1 VRRPVQRKKRVK
13 AGKRIGTPAPHSG
26 GGSSSGRPSD
36 RTFEETKYLKHLVE
50 QKVPVMIRLRSNEE
64 FRGTLEYYDATFL
77 RLTREDEP
85 NLFIYK
91 HDVKYLSEMPA
102 EST

>member
-1 VRRPVQRKKRVK
+1 VQRKKGAK
-13 AGKRIGTPAPHSG
+13 AEKKMRKPSPHSG
-26 GGSSSGRPSD
+26 GPSPSGRPSD

-50 QKVPVMIRLRSNEE
+50 NKIPVLIRLRSNEE
-64 FRGTLEYYDATFL
+64 FRGTVEYYDATFI

-91 HDVKYLSEMPA
+91 HHVKYLSEMPA
-102 EST
+102 GSS

>member
-1 VRRPVQRKKRVK
+1 VQKKRGVK
-13 AGKRIGTPAPHSG
+13 PGKKTRKPPHSG
-26 GGSSSGRPSD
+26 GVSAAGRPSD

-50 QKVPVMIRLRSNEE
+50 RKIPVLIRLRTNEE
-64 FRGTLEYYDATFL
+64 FQGTVEYYDATFI

-102 EST
+102 GPPQD